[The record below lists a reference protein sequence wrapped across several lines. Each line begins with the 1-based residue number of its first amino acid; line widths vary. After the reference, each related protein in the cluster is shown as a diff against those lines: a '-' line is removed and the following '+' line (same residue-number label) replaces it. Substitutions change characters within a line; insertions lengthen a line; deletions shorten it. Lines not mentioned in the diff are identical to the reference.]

1 MNKPMEHS
9 ALSATQA
16 SNNAGAT
23 AILGMG
29 KTGQAVAHFLI
40 EQGVVC
46 TAFDESK
53 DACID
58 LPMQGEA
65 KIELHTGPFN
75 SNLLKQFSRIIV
87 SPGVNWHHP
96 VLQEVRSA
104 NVPMYGDLELF
115 SQQYKGNLIAI
126 TGTNGK
132 TTTVSLIDTML
143 DILPGG
149 IEAGGNIGT
158 PMLDLIR
165 DGGPQRVVLELS
177 SFQIERANPI
187 HPHWAAL
194 LNVQPDHADMHRDMA
209 SYEAAKVQLFAR
221 QGEGDKAMLPADSHW
236 DELADTLQGRG
247 VFVRRFGIGSSDTL
261 DSGVQLHDDGSWH
274 LFWHHY
280 SIAHVISS
288 DDLPAQG
295 MHQHLNLAVAA
306 QAAADYGLTATVI
319 RQSLTSFRG
328 LPHRLQS
335 LGIINGREW
344 FNDSKATNPDAAKAA
359 LTSFHQVIWIC
370 GGLRKGLD
378 VMPLQSAVSNHV
390 EQMFI
395 IGTEAKP
402 FVTLAEAAGVSYK
415 FVKTIQQAVKQ
426 ASQTQSGVPVLL
438 SPAAASQDQFKNYMQ
453 RGDDFTA
460 AVQALEMDKPNE

>member
-1 MNKPMEHS
+1 MS
-9 ALSATQA
+9 APLNHAPDHA
-16 SNNAGAT
+16 SDHADAT
-23 AILGMG
+23 AIIGMG
-29 KTGQAVAHFLI
+29 KTGQAVARFLLA
-40 EQGVVC
+40 QGIAC
-46 TAFDESK
+46 SAFDEST

-58 LPMQGEA
+58 IAMPDEET
-65 KIELHTGPFN
+65 IELHTGPLN
-75 SNLLKQFSRIIV
+75 ADLLKQFSRLIV

-96 VLQEVRSA
+96 VLEELRRA
-104 NVPMYGDLELF
+104 NVAMYGDLELF
-115 SQQYKGNLIAI
+115 AQQYRGNLIAI

-132 TTTVSLIDTML
+132 TTTVSLISTML
-143 DILPGG
+143 DVLPGG

-158 PMLDLIR
+158 PMLDLMQ
-165 DGGPQRVVLELS
+165 DSYPQRVVLELS

-194 LNVQPDHADMHRDMA
+194 LNVQPDHADMHTDMA
-209 SYEAAKVQLFAR
+209 AYEAAKLQLFAR
-221 QGEGDKAMLPADSHW
+221 QGEDDKAMLPADSHW
-236 DELADTLQGRG
+236 DALAKRLQERG
-247 VFVRRFGIGSSDTL
+247 VFVRRFGMGSSDSL
-261 DSGVQLHDDGSWH
+261 DSGLQLHDDGSWH

-280 SIAHVISS
+280 NTAHLISS

-306 QAAADYGLTATVI
+306 QAAADYGLTASVI

-335 LGIINGREW
+335 LGIVMGREW

-378 VMPLQSAVSNHV
+378 VIPLKSAVANHV
-390 EQMFI
+390 EQIFI

-402 FVTLAEAAGVSYK
+402 FVQLAELAGVSYK

-426 ASQTQSGVPVLL
+426 AAQTQSGIPVLL

-453 RGDDFTA
+453 RGNDFAA
-460 AVQALEMDKPNE
+460 AVQALESGQAS